1 MRVQRVAGSESFAE
15 AFERELDK
23 GVVLDSWARLRPL
36 VIGLVTVETH
46 TQVRPL
52 EIVATIRS

>member
-1 MRVQRVAGSESFAE
+1 MRLQRVRGCESFAE

-23 GVVLDSWARLRPL
+23 GVVLDSSARLRPL
-36 VIGLVTVETH
+36 VVNLVTVEAH
-46 TQVRPL
+46 VQVRPL

>member
-1 MRVQRVAGSESFAE
+1 MSVTRVAGSESFAE

-23 GVVLDSWARLRPL
+23 GIVVDSWARLRPVGIHL
-36 VIGLVTVETH
+36 VNVESHTH
-46 TQVRPL
+46 VRPL

>member
-1 MRVQRVAGSESFAE
+1 VAGSESFAE

-46 TQVRPL
+46 AQIRPL

>member
-1 MRVQRVAGSESFAE
+1 MRVQRVAGSESFAD

-23 GVVLDSWARLRPL
+23 GVVLDSWGRLRPL

-46 TQVRPL
+46 AQVRPL